1 MESQRSFLFIA
12 LLVVTYLLFSQWQE
26 SNAPAP
32 VVIEQS
38 AQVQSNT
45 IQNANGEY
53 IPESSS
59 N

>member
-12 LLVVTYLLFSQWQE
+12 LLVVTYLLFSEWQK

-38 AQVQSNT
+38 AEVQSNT
-45 IQNANGEY
+45 IQIKN
-53 IPESSS
+53 
-59 N
+59 